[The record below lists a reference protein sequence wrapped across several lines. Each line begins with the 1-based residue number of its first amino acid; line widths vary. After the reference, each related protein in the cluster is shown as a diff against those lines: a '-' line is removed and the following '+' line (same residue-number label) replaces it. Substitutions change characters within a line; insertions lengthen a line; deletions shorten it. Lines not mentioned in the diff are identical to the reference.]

1 MSPDSVHLTGKHS
14 YVSKT
19 HYVPMD
25 IKDGIGYQVF
35 SSVSVSSFKIQ
46 VS

>member
-1 MSPDSVHLTGKHS
+1 MSPDSVHLTGHS
-14 YVSKT
+14 MSKT
-19 HYVPMD
+19 HYVPVD

-35 SSVSVSSFKIQ
+35 SSVSVSSFEIQ